1 VTSQAWQQQLD
12 GAQQKAHI
20 FAYKKDN
27 RKKGGRKAH
36 APQAWCL
43 LDPETN
49 TQEKFNA
56 LDDSERADLEK
67 KFKTTQRARRARTT
81 TADSGGGAS
90 SASCTANG
98 GGASSASR
106 TGASVEVDETGGA
119 AERKRLQRE
128 FASGAQSAPRRPS
141 QR

>member
-1 VTSQAWQQQLD
+1 MTSQAWQQQLD

-56 LDDSERADLEK
+56 LDDSERADLKK
-67 KFKTTQRARRARTT
+67 KFKTTQHAARALCYPRCMQWEVTQLMQWKNRTSL
-81 TADSGGGAS
+81 DPG
-90 SASCTANG
+90 CTG
-98 GGASSASR
+98 R
-106 TGASVEVDETGGA
+106 
-119 AERKRLQRE
+119 
-128 FASGAQSAPRRPS
+128 
-141 QR
+141 

>member
-1 VTSQAWQQQLD
+1 MTSQAWQQQLD

-56 LDDSERADLEK
+56 LDDSERADLKK
-67 KFKTTQRARRARTT
+67 KFKTTQHAAR
-81 TADSGGGAS
+81 
-90 SASCTANG
+90 
-98 GGASSASR
+98 
-106 TGASVEVDETGGA
+106 
-119 AERKRLQRE
+119 
-128 FASGAQSAPRRPS
+128 APRAHDHRGHRRRCIERVVHC
-141 QR
+141 QRRRCIERVAHWRVG